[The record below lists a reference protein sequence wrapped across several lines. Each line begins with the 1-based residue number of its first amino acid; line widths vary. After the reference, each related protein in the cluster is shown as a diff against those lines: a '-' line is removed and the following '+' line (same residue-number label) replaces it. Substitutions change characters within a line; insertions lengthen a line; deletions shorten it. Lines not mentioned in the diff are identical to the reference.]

1 VFFLLKIPRVR
12 IAHLADL
19 HLGFRQYH
27 RQTPSGLNQ
36 READVANAFR
46 RAVDQVI
53 EARPDAVILAGDL
66 FHSVRPTNPSI
77 LFAFHQLHRL
87 REALPHAPLVLI
99 AGNHDT
105 PRSSETGSILGLFES
120 LGVDVVTD
128 GARRLAYPDHGL
140 SVLAIP
146 HMALL
151 QAERPLLR
159 PDGREPHQVLVLHGE
174 VEGVL
179 PADRSGVE
187 YGGALLSPDDLTRG
201 EWSYVALGH
210 YHVQRQVAPR
220 AWYSGSLDYVST
232 NPWGEIAD
240 EREHGIPGKG
250 WLLVDLPSGV
260 VTRQAVPLARRTIDL
275 PPIDAAGTAAS
286 ELDRLLAEQLA
297 TIADGYSA
305 QIVRQVVRNVPRH
318 LGRELNHAAIRAYK
332 TEALHYQLDLR
343 RPQTHREAGAGAPGR
358 RQTLPEIV
366 ADYLSRRLIPGD
378 IDRETFVRT
387 GTEVMARVEREWAEG

>member
-1 VFFLLKIPRVR
+1 MR

-27 RQTPSGLNQ
+27 RQTSSGLNQ

-53 EARPDAVILAGDL
+53 EARPDAVIIAGDL

-87 REALPHAPLVLI
+87 REALPDSPLILI

-120 LGVDVVTD
+120 LGADVVTD
-128 GARRLAYPDHGL
+128 RARRLAFPAHGL
-140 SVLAIP
+140 SVLAVP

-179 PADRSGVE
+179 PADRTAVE
-187 YGGALLSPDDLTRG
+187 YGGALVSPDDLGRG
-201 EWSYVALGH
+201 GWGYVALGH
-210 YHVQRQVAPR
+210 YHVQRPVAPR

-240 EREHGIPGKG
+240 ERAHGVPGKG
-250 WLLVDLPSGV
+250 WLLVDLKTGEITP
-260 VTRQAVPLARRTIDL
+260 QPVPLARRTIDL
-275 PPIDAAGTAAS
+275 PQIDAAGLTAV
-286 ELDRLLAEQLA
+286 ELDQALADQLA
-297 TIADGYSA
+297 SIVGGYSG

-318 LGRELNHAAIRAYK
+318 LGRELNHAAIRGYK
-332 TEALHYQLDLR
+332 AEALHFQLDLR
-343 RPQTHREAGAGAPGR
+343 RPHTEREAGAGAPGR
-358 RQTLPEIV
+358 RQTLPEILESFLRTRPLP
-366 ADYLSRRLIPGD
+366 AEL
-378 IDRETFVRT
+378 DRDTFVRT
-387 GTEVMARVEREWAEG
+387 GTEIMARVEREWAEG